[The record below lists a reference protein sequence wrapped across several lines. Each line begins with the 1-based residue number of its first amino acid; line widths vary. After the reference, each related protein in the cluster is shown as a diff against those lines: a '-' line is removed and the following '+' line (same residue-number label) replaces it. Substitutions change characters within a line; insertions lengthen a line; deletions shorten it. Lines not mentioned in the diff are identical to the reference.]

1 MPIYDY
7 KCERCDA
14 CFEVKQSYDDKPRAK
29 CHLCGGEARR
39 MFSPVPIM
47 FKGSGFYVT
56 DHKAE
61 NSNISNKT
69 DSETTA
75 TAEKSSTETKVETK
89 SEDKKAGKSA
99 ATTGSGS
106 TKKGEGEHNEN

>member
-14 CFEVKQSYDDKPRAK
+14 CFEVRQSYDDKPRAI

-39 MFSPVPIM
+39 VFTPVPIV

-56 DHKAE
+56 DHRAG
-61 NSNISNKT
+61 NSNISSKVNA
-69 DSETTA
+69 ETTA
-75 TAEKSSTETKVETK
+75 AAKSTTDTK
-89 SEDKKAGKSA
+89 SENKSTDKKPDKDVKASSSESTNKS
-99 ATTGSGS
+99 GGGS
-106 TKKGEGEHNEN
+106 T